1 MTDDQIIE
9 RWLESRP
16 SPLTREGYAADFERF
31 RQFVGVDKP
40 LSEVE
45 LGDVQR
51 YARHVAKLKT
61 TKKKRL
67 RGSRQARLLN
77 VVKSFYSFAT
87 KHEYLPRNPTLAVAV
102 PKSENALAERLLT
115 RDEVDRLIAAEQNPR
130 NQLLLRV
137 IFYSGAR
144 VSEAINLQW
153 RHIKPNAEGEQVTLF
168 GKGGETR
175 IVVVP
180 YEIYEALMAEKE
192 RRGGK
197 ESDYVF
203 PSQKSPQL
211 SRHQVFRIVKK
222 AARRAG
228 LSWAISTHWL
238 RHDNAT
244 IALDH
249 GAPLPLVQRTLGHK
263 SLQTTQKYLHVR
275 PGDSSGLY
283 LDKKKQPL

>member
-1 MTDDQIIE
+1 MGLTDDQIIE

-31 RQFVGVDKP
+31 RQFVGVERP

-45 LGDVQR
+45 IGDLQR
-51 YARHVAKLKT
+51 YAKHVARLKT

-87 KHEYLPRNPTLAVAV
+87 KYQYLTRNPTLAVAV
-102 PKSENALAERLLT
+102 PISENALAERLLT
-115 RDEVDRLIAAEQNPR
+115 RDEVDRLIAAGEMPR
-130 NQLLLRV
+130 NRLLLRV

-153 RHIKPNAEGEQVTLF
+153 RHIKPNPEGGQVTLF

-192 RRGGK
+192 RVGGK
-197 ESDYVF
+197 ENDYVF

-238 RHDNAT
+238 RHANAT

-283 LDKKKQPL
+283 LDKKK